1 MFVRARILFSLLFVV
16 RLVQRL
22 GIGKVWGHVNS
33 VHGGNVPKTNTSKC
47 FLPFQWVPFI
57 LVLQA
62 CSFYVPHLL
71 WQSFN
76 WITGYQIRAVVSAA
90 KQASAQPI
98 AESRPTLRKIG
109 RSLFHASQLRHR
121 TWRIV
126 REFVANQMGGQRPIS
141 LCADN
146 NSSVS
151 STCP

>member
-1 MFVRARILFSLLFVV
+1 MFVRARNRQKILFSALFCGSIG
-16 RLVQRL
+16 RNWE
-22 GIGKVWGHVNS
+22 GIGNFLEACEFHAWQKC
-33 VHGGNVPKTNTSKC
+33 SKINISISH
-47 FLPFQWVPFI
+47 LLFQWVPFI

-121 TWRIV
+121 TLRIV
-126 REFVANQMGGQRPIS
+126 REFVDNQMKWESQLS
-141 LCADN
+141 NCLDN
-146 NSSVS
+146 NS
-151 STCP
+151 